1 MESFSGIIDVLDV
14 ITILF
19 STLTLVFVVI
29 NFFYNLYARKK
40 ENQLIKI
47 LIIKDGVEKQLPIG
61 IPRKQISRSEV
72 LGMLGVFDKQS
83 YFEIAYTS
91 KKEFFDQITEI
102 QNNKKDVLRIYLQPN
117 DEFDCSL

>member
-61 IPRKQISRSEV
+61 IPRKQISLSEV

-117 DEFDCSL
+117 DKFDCSL

>member
-61 IPRKQISRSEV
+61 IPRKQISSSEV

-117 DEFDCSL
+117 DKFDCSL

>member
-29 NFFYNLYARKK
+29 NFFYNLYARNK

-61 IPRKQISRSEV
+61 IPRKQISLSEV

-117 DEFDCSL
+117 DKFDCSL

>member
-61 IPRKQISRSEV
+61 ILRKQISRSEV

-117 DEFDCSL
+117 DKFDCSL